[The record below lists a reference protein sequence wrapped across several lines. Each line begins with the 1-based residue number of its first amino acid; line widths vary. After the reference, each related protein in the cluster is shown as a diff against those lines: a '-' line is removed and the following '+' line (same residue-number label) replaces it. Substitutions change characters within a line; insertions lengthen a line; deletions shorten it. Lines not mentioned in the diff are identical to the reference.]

1 VCTSWKR
8 PSFQCWIGLDH
19 EEIILWL
26 RHPRS
31 LKRYCCVNLQGYED
45 LISLT
50 NFFASR
56 RSNLGSIS
64 FVFVGF
70 FVFYAAEPFSG
81 IRVRSVRRSFTRV
94 KCNVLL

>member
-1 VCTSWKR
+1 VCTSQKR
-8 PSFQCWIGLDH
+8 PSLQRWIGLDH
-19 EEIILWL
+19 EEIIVWL

-31 LKRYCCVNLQGYED
+31 LECYRYVNLQGYED

-70 FVFYAAEPFSG
+70 FVFYVAEPFSG
-81 IRVRSVRRSFTRV
+81 IRVRSMRRSFTRV